1 MKSNIKF
8 KSATHILGLCLLVLA
23 GAISKS
29 SCLFFLGEPT
39 PPESLL
45 K

>member
-8 KSATHILGLCLLVLA
+8 KSATHILGLCLIMLA
-23 GAISKS
+23 GLISSS
-29 SCLFFLGEPT
+29 SCLFLIGEPT